1 MAVAQRWQW
10 WLKLDGGK
18 LMPLVSLATS
28 NDDVKLI
35 GSACNE
41 SCHVWMKI
49 ETEIGRVMDLFFTD
63 GVLGLDGGVSPEE
76 EEEVE
81 VDLEPL
87 FYDEAATVAESVA
100 AAERRRVR
108 EEDRARVV
116 EQQTKVRKAKEAYFK
131 KNRKFNPKTGLH
143 YFTRIFFINPL
154 TFDLNEESPLG
165 PMRYTD
171 RIYNEHEALRMRN
184 SVNILSVKILSSDV
198 GFPINV
204 YGTVIAR
211 DSLDE
216 KCIYL
221 FRRPRDDC
229 QLINSKDDSL
239 ILTGPTRGLVLQDA
253 VYFEVDL
260 RIKDDRLRGKKKE
273 HSKGLLMIDGI
284 RRTIKV
290 KTEVEND
297 TFVGKLGTV
306 ELRYA
311 VIKDAVEATVE
322 IKVVEGYFCGEVAA
336 CTTNIQDKVVLLD
349 SRTCCVMADN
359 LDVQLS
365 RRVMAVHNKEKL
377 LLTVVNQDDEVPTGC
392 VTQTIDFTP
401 KFNGSDVTEVT
412 CGSVKMLV
420 KVTWSL
426 MV

>member
-49 ETEIGRVMDLFFTD
+49 ET
-63 GVLGLDGGVSPEE
+63 
-76 EEEVE
+76 
-81 VDLEPL
+81 
-87 FYDEAATVAESVA
+87 A
-100 AAERRRVR
+100 
-108 EEDRARVV
+108 
-116 EQQTKVRKAKEAYFK
+116 
-131 KNRKFNPKTGLH
+131 
-143 YFTRIFFINPL
+143 
-154 TFDLNEESPLG
+154 PLG

>member
-1 MAVAQRWQW
+1 MGRH
-10 WLKLDGGK
+10 D
-18 LMPLVSLATS
+18 VSVF
-28 NDDVKLI
+28 DD
-35 GSACNE
+35 E
-41 SCHVWMKI
+41 
-49 ETEIGRVMDLFFTD
+49 EIGRVMDLFFTD
-63 GVLGLDGGVSPEE
+63 GVLGLDGGVSPEEEEE

-229 QLINSKDDSL
+229 QLINSK
-239 ILTGPTRGLVLQDA
+239 
-253 VYFEVDL
+253 
-260 RIKDDRLRGKKKE
+260 
-273 HSKGLLMIDGI
+273 
-284 RRTIKV
+284 V

>member
-1 MAVAQRWQW
+1 W
-10 WLKLDGGK
+10 
-18 LMPLVSLATS
+18 PSL
-28 NDDVKLI
+28 L
-35 GSACNE
+35 
-41 SCHVWMKI
+41 H
-49 ETEIGRVMDLFFTD
+49 
-63 GVLGLDGGVSPEE
+63 
-76 EEEVE
+76 
-81 VDLEPL
+81 
-87 FYDEAATVAESVA
+87 
-100 AAERRRVR
+100 
-108 EEDRARVV
+108 
-116 EQQTKVRKAKEAYFK
+116 QT
-131 KNRKFNPKTGLH
+131 
-143 YFTRIFFINPL
+143 
-154 TFDLNEESPLG
+154 PLG

-221 FRRPRDDC
+221 FRHPRDDC
-229 QLINSKDDSL
+229 QLINSK
-239 ILTGPTRGLVLQDA
+239 
-253 VYFEVDL
+253 
-260 RIKDDRLRGKKKE
+260 
-273 HSKGLLMIDGI
+273 
-284 RRTIKV
+284 
-290 KTEVEND
+290 
-297 TFVGKLGTV
+297 
-306 ELRYA
+306 
-311 VIKDAVEATVE
+311 
-322 IKVVEGYFCGEVAA
+322 IKVVEGYFCGEVVA

>member
-1 MAVAQRWQW
+1 M
-10 WLKLDGGK
+10 LLD
-18 LMPLVSLATS
+18 S
-28 NDDVKLI
+28 
-35 GSACNE
+35 
-41 SCHVWMKI
+41 
-49 ETEIGRVMDLFFTD
+49 
-63 GVLGLDGGVSPEE
+63 
-76 EEEVE
+76 
-81 VDLEPL
+81 
-87 FYDEAATVAESVA
+87 
-100 AAERRRVR
+100 
-108 EEDRARVV
+108 
-116 EQQTKVRKAKEAYFK
+116 Q
-131 KNRKFNPKTGLH
+131 
-143 YFTRIFFINPL
+143 
-154 TFDLNEESPLG
+154 
-165 PMRYTD
+165 
-171 RIYNEHEALRMRN
+171 
-184 SVNILSVKILSSDV
+184 
-198 GFPINV
+198 
-204 YGTVIAR
+204 
-211 DSLDE
+211 
-216 KCIYL
+216 
-221 FRRPRDDC
+221 
-229 QLINSKDDSL
+229 DDSL

-260 RIKDDRLRGKKKE
+260 SIKDDRLRGKKKE

-349 SRTCCVMADN
+349 SRTCCVLADN